1 MPRPAMNGHEPRGP
15 PEWRV
20 ILMRIR
26 EQHWRQIEEK
36 GIGEAKQWENGI
48 DHTFEAMLHWR
59 DPVERLRVLRRR
71 RKSLIDD
78 NPCSG

>member
-1 MPRPAMNGHEPRGP
+1 MLRPTMNGHKPRGP

-36 GIGEAKQWENGI
+36 EIGQAEQWQNGI
-48 DHTFEAMLHWR
+48 DHTLNGMLHWR
-59 DPVERLRVLRRR
+59 DPVERLRLRRR
-71 RKSLIDD
+71 RKTLIDD
-78 NPCSG
+78 NPSSS